1 MNYQD
6 AIKGY
11 TGVIQAYCVAA
22 RTHDKLTEDA
32 WAVLAREVDGALKS
46 GKTGEVIRSDMKAAE
61 DAWKA
66 ATGEGSMP
74 STYRSA
80 KAVALKGI
88 ENGIALLN
96 GDGTPKGKTAIEKEY
111 KAKLEAEAEIALAA
125 GAVPAP
131 TKDRC
136 EEIID
141 KLGKYWAGMTEL
153 QQMKLKAFVAAL
165 PLGSATTEGE

>member
-22 RTHDKLTEDA
+22 RTHDKLSEDA

-46 GKTGEVIRSDMKAAE
+46 GKTADAIRADMKAAE

-66 ATGEGSMP
+66 ATGESAMP

-88 ENGIALLN
+88 EAGIALLN

-111 KAKLEAEAEIALAA
+111 KAKLEADEVLSGVAA
-125 GAVPAP
+125 PGSE
-131 TKDRC
+131 KDRA
-136 EEIID
+136 EEIIA
-141 KLGKYWAGMTEL
+141 KISKHWATMTEL
-153 QQMKLKAFVAAL
+153 QQMKVKAFVDAL
-165 PLGSATTEGE
+165 ALTTTTEEGV